1 MKISVYSMLP
11 FGKSLLQF
19 LETAINAG
27 VSVSDGAIAIDR
39 DTMAQQIVEKLKI
52 EMKDWQP
59 QINGVAV
66 LDDETK
72 LAAAKFL
79 AGVASAVLQ
88 KD

>member
-1 MKISVYSMLP
+1 
-11 FGKSLLQF
+11 
-19 LETAINAG
+19 
-27 VSVSDGAIAIDR
+27 
-39 DTMAQQIVEKLKI
+39 MAQQIVEKLKI